1 MSAYDISSN
10 ELNKA
15 YQVDGTELASVFD
28 IDGVEY
34 PFEHQ
39 IPVLFSDI
47 PEWYQND
54 VVNALA
60 YVNGLDDGYVN
71 YIVMTDTHY
80 GDAYPNAPKIFNYL
94 YQEGRFDKL
103 IHLGD
108 MLANSGL
115 GSANWNSLIDRDF
128 FHFKEWL
135 FAQGN
140 HDTGLSVDLAE
151 ALTYFET
158 TENIRY
164 TISASHNMYYYDN
177 PEYKIRFI
185 GAHFYE
191 YMNDKET
198 LEAYIKA
205 GIKRGYKWVFLSHF
219 PFRDVSSAGLTT
231 EDETW
236 LKSMIEQYGN
246 FICMLAGHH
255 HADVFLQESTATKTF
270 WAFTFDADIS
280 GIRETYGENSDQ
292 VISILS
298 INPITEKIKIY
309 RIGRSAQYEGKSWE
323 FTGFAN

>member
-60 YVNGLDDGYVN
+60 YVNGLGDGYVN

-80 GDAYPNAPKIFNYL
+80 ADAYPNAPKVFNYL

-108 MLANSGL
+108 LIANGKF

-164 TISASHNMYYYDN
+164 TVSASHNMYYYDN
-177 PEYKIRFI
+177 PEYKIRI
-185 GAHFYE
+185 VGAHFYNH
-191 YMNDKET
+191 MDDKET

-205 GIKRGYKWVFLSHF
+205 GIKRGYKWMFINHF
-219 PFRDVSSAGLTT
+219 PLGYM
-231 EDETW
+231 EDNKSENATW
-236 LKSMIEQYGN
+236 LKNMIETYGN
-246 FICMLAGHH
+246 FICHLCGHW
-255 HADVFLQESTATKTF
+255 HADNFTQKSSGTKTF
-270 WAFTFDADIS
+270 WQFVFDADIS
-280 GIRETYGENSDQ
+280 GIRETQGENRDQ
-292 VISILS
+292 VVSIFS
-298 INPITEKIKIY
+298 VNPTTQDMKIY

>member
-1 MSAYDISSN
+1 MVYDLNGNELVTAYDVIGN
-10 ELNKA
+10 ELDTV
-15 YQVDGTELASVFD
+15 YEIDGTEHSFAEPVSFD
-28 IDGVEY
+28 DV
-34 PFEHQ
+34 P
-39 IPVLFSDI
+39 D
-47 PEWYQND
+47 WYKTDVQNA
-54 VVNALA
+54 VTYL
-60 YVNGLDDGYVN
+60 NGLDDGYVN
-71 YIVMTDTHY
+71 YIVMADTHY

-94 YQEGRFDKL
+94 YQECRIDKM

-115 GSANWNSLIDRDF
+115 GSANWNALIDADF
-128 FHFKEWL
+128 FHFKKWL

-164 TISASHNMYYYDN
+164 TVSASHNMYYYDN

-185 GAHFYE
+185 GAHFYNH
-191 YMNDKET
+191 MDDKYT
-198 LEAYIKA
+198 LERYIVTAIGK
-205 GIKRGYKWVFLSHF
+205 GYKWIFMNHF
-219 PFRDVSSAGLTT
+219 PQ
-231 EDETW
+231 DENATW
-236 LKSMIEQYGN
+236 LKNMIETYGN
-246 FICMLAGHH
+246 FICHLCGHW
-255 HADVFLQESTATKTF
+255 HADNFTQKSSGTKTF
-270 WAFTFDADIS
+270 WQFVFDADIS